1 MLWRVGL
8 ISWLV
13 LVSSSSWANTLNNIR
28 VWPAPHETRVV
39 IDMAFEPSYSYL
51 TLKNPDR
58 IVLDLNDTSINFS
71 LPKTVKN
78 SQILSKI
85 RKSTPQK
92 KGAYRLVFELKN
104 KSALRIFKLEPNG
117 AYGHRVV
124 IDFPHKKTFTTPKV
138 ITKKTT
144 SIAKPDAKTS
154 VISTPAVIPSET
166 KSVPPLGTADIIV
179 AIDPGHGGNDPGAIG
194 PRRKYE
200 KHITLSIA
208 RQLRSKIN
216 AIPGMKAVLT
226 RDGDYF
232 VDLNKRTEIARKQ
245 GAHLLVSIHADGYH
259 TSQPRGASVWVL
271 SRRRAN
277 SEIGRWIEK
286 HEEQSNLLGGGALL
300 NNNEDEYLSRAV
312 LDLQFSNSQKEGY
325 EVATRVLK
333 EMGKVTKLHK
343 SSPEHASLAVL
354 KSPDIP
360 SLLVEA
366 GFITNPEEETLLLT
380 TWYQQKIS
388 NAVYKGVLAYF
399 KEFPPYG
406 TLMAQKNKSIKH
418 RVLSGQSLSV
428 IAQKYNTTISTI
440 KTANSLKSNTV
451 KTGQILTI
459 PTRSILSTQYVQ
471 ASSNTKSTAQVHLVK
486 SGDFLSQI
494 AYDYGVTTK
503 SIHQNNHLSSDKLLI
518 GQKLKIYGGTLKNK
532 QHKVKRGD
540 YLGKIANNYGVTIK
554 NIRLANRLRSDEL
567 EIGQTLIIPG
577 R

>member
-8 ISWLV
+8 LSWVV
-13 LVSSSSWANTLNNIR
+13 LVSSSSWANTLKNIR

-39 IDMAFEPSYSYL
+39 IDMTAEPIYSYL

-58 IVLDLNDTSINFS
+58 VVLDLNDTALHFS
-71 LPKTVKN
+71 LPKIIKN
-78 SQILSKI
+78 SDILTKI
-85 RKSTPQK
+85 RKSTPHK

-104 KSALRIFKLEPNG
+104 KTAFRIFKLDPSGE
-117 AYGHRVV
+117 YGHRVV
-124 IDFPHKKTFTTPKV
+124 IDLPHKDPTTASKVVAKKPNQIKQKTKTEIK
-138 ITKKTT
+138 TKT
-144 SIAKPDAKTS
+144 A
-154 VISTPAVIPSET
+154 
-166 KSVPPLGTADIIV
+166 PPPGIDDIIV

-200 KHITLSIA
+200 KHITLAIA
-208 RQLRSKIN
+208 RQLSSKIN
-216 AIPGMKAVLT
+216 AIPGMKAILT
-226 RDGDYF
+226 RNGDYF

-325 EVATRVLK
+325 DVAVRVLK

-366 GFITNPEEETLLLT
+366 GFITNPEEESLLLT
-380 TWYQQKIS
+380 TWHQQKIS

-399 KEFPPYG
+399 KEFPPSG
-406 TLMAQKNKSIKH
+406 TLMAQKNKTINHK
-418 RVLSGQSLSV
+418 VLSGQSLSI
-428 IAQKYNTTISTI
+428 IAQKYNTPMSAI
-440 KTANSLKSNTV
+440 KTANSLRSNAINI
-451 KTGQILTI
+451 GQILKI
-459 PTRSILSTQYVQ
+459 PTQNNRVTQSTPPP
-471 ASSNTKSTAQVHLVK
+471 SNTKNVTHVHFVK

-494 AYDYGVTTK
+494 AYDYDVTTK
-503 SIHQNNHLSSDKLLI
+503 SIRETNQLSSDKLLI
-518 GQKLKIYGGTLKNK
+518 GQELKILGGTLKNK

-540 YLGKIANNYGVTIK
+540 YLGKIANNYGVTVK